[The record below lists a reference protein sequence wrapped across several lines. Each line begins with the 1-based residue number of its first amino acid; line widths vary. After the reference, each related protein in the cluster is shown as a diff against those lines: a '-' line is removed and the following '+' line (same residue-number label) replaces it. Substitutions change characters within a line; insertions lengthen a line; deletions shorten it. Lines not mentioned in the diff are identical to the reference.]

1 MPKTMLLMVLLA
13 GLATAQSVSAPPL
26 ATANSQTETSNAAP
40 FRIASGT
47 FIWAEFSKSLDAGK
61 NRAGDPVEAK
71 TVVDLLAQGKV
82 VLPRNT
88 RVLGHITAVKP
99 HTKDSPASYIAITLD
114 RLVLED
120 GHELQVQL
128 AVQAMAGPLHSLF
141 DGKDSSDE
149 ATTILPPVG
158 TSGVRA
164 TATGHAEL
172 GQLPG
177 KQYPVR
183 GQGHSETP
191 LTSIASPHRKIFS
204 ALGPASQGAI
214 GLSGTSL
221 TSVDQI
227 ATISS
232 STQNLHVYSLS
243 QLLLKTQ

>member
-1 MPKTMLLMVLLA
+1 MLLMVLLA

-128 AVQAMAGPLHSLF
+128 AVQAKRTVAHLF

-149 ATTILPPVG
+149 ATIRRSELLG
-158 TSGVRA
+158 SG
-164 TATGHAEL
+164 TATGH
-172 GQLPG
+172 GVRTTSG
-177 KQYPVR
+177 KTAP
-183 GQGHSETP
+183 
-191 LTSIASPHRKIFS
+191 
-204 ALGPASQGAI
+204 
-214 GLSGTSL
+214 
-221 TSVDQI
+221 
-227 ATISS
+227 
-232 STQNLHVYSLS
+232 
-243 QLLLKTQ
+243 